1 MLLGAQLITRPIANQ
16 FFNFVFV
23 SAFLQS
29 LLLFTGGCVS
39 QQERPED
46 VVRKQT
52 KQKIFLAPYDEVW
65 RAAHTAI
72 KYPITNENQDTGVI
86 ETDYIRAQDGFVP
99 PEQGM
104 ASSGVRYKITMIF
117 AKGRSQGQ
125 ESVRVT
131 IEKKIE
137 KLRDFFSEAE
147 NLQTD
152 GLEEKVLFYRIE
164 RELLVS
170 KGLRKATETTE
181 QIPNE

>member
-1 MLLGAQLITRPIANQ
+1 MSLGAQLITKGIAN
-16 FFNFVFV
+16 FAISCSLVPC
-23 SAFLQS
+23 
-29 LLLFTGGCVS
+29 LLLFTGGCATR
-39 QQERPED
+39 QERPEEI
-46 VVRKQT
+46 VRKQT

-72 KYPITNENQDTGVI
+72 KYPIVNENQDTGVI

-99 PEQGM
+99 PEQAM

-125 ESVRVT
+125 ESVRLT

-147 NLQTD
+147 NLISD

-164 RELLVS
+164 REILVS